1 MSNPQIIKTPDGHE
15 LVVLPRE
22 EYDALVEAA
31 SEAAEDAA
39 DIAMYN
45 MRKAELAA
53 GRDAILPA
61 EVSAAML
68 RGDSLLKALRKWRGL
83 SQIDLSQMTSLG
95 QGYLSDLES
104 RRRQGTPETLQ
115 AIARALEID
124 PAWILKSSEP

>member
-1 MSNPQIIKTPDGHE
+1 MVTATD
-15 LVVLPRE
+15 
-22 EYDALVEAA
+22 DALIEAA

-39 DIAMYN
+39 DIAMYDS
-45 MRKAELAA
+45 RKADLAA

-68 RGDSLLKALRKWRGL
+68 RGDSLLKALRKWRRL
-83 SQIDLSQMTSLG
+83 PQTDLSKMTSLG

-104 RRRQGTPETLQ
+104 GRRQGTPETLQ

-124 PAWILKSSEP
+124 PAWILKPIEP